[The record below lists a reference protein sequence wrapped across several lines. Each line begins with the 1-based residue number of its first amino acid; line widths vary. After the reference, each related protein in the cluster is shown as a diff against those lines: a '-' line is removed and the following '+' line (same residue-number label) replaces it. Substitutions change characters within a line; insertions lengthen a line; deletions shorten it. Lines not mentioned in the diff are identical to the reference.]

1 VTSACLCRDRPAE
14 SHVSLRPGLSA
25 VHTGGVSEPSAPV
38 LRCTVCEAALLET
51 DERPLS
57 GEEIAAAAAVH
68 YAVAHGGASVP
79 TQRAGQPV
87 PAQP

>member
-1 VTSACLCRDRPAE
+1 MSD
-14 SHVSLRPGLSA
+14 
-25 VHTGGVSEPSAPV
+25 PSAPA
-38 LRCTVCEAALLET
+38 LRCTVCETVLLET

-79 TQRAGQPV
+79 TQRVGPRA
-87 PAQP
+87 PAAF